1 MRVSRSIRS
10 LCVLL
15 APAVVCLLLAGC
27 AQPAPTPTPDPRI
40 DDLQEAVS
48 RVGQTL
54 ERLEGE
60 IERLAN
66 APTPTPGPTLDQVGD
81 LVDTRVSR
89 AIAAIPTA
97 TPVPTPSVTMEE
109 TRALID
115 EAIETSV
122 AMTLAAMPGPPGT
135 VREAHVS
142 GGVDVS
148 MFGDVSLRIEPGQ
161 PMAGHDVSF
170 TLTGLNPWQ
179 PVAISFRDPTGRP
192 AEWIAPTETRFS
204 WIDGRPVTGQ
214 WFYADEEGSVSWTRI
229 GTLDREGSWSVVV
242 AVDGVDYPAAYP
254 VMDLPLPPPES
265 AELGV
270 ELRRYRGTA
279 SDTYTSAL
287 VPSALTIDLQSYLV
301 WTMVVLSSEMG
312 IARTSQIPDLYLAG
326 TGDALDRI
334 REAIGFDPPIEPDGF
349 YSAVGGSPA
358 VYVRTDLPLT
368 GILRLLAHEYTHL
381 ALDEMSGGLRLPA
394 WIDEGLATYA
404 EYSLGLRSVR
414 PNATRVQQYASI
426 DVVRDAAASGTLFP
440 LTSLE
445 SGRDW
450 NLRGDADLIRL
461 QYAQSYMAVRYFIER
476 FGPDAVTALVDRMAG
491 GQDLPT
497 AFEGATGVAYS
508 DFRDDFQDWMA
519 AWTDPEREKLRTY
532 AHALSE
538 IMSREQEVSTLRE
551 RGIKSDLEVSQR
563 LASAL
568 SHREAAQEL
577 RARVQALSPPA
588 IAEDLQSDAA
598 EYFEK
603 MVEWLGLEVAYLR
616 APSDERLDAANA
628 MLDEIN
634 ARESGIYRS
643 LQIAIAAY
651 RLE

>member
-1 MRVSRSIRS
+1 MRVSLSIRS
-10 LCVLL
+10 LRVLL
-15 APAVVCLLLAGC
+15 APVSVCLLLAGC

-40 DDLQEAVS
+40 DDLQDAVT

-60 IERLAN
+60 VERLAN
-66 APTPTPGPTLDQVGD
+66 APTPTPGPSLEQVD
-81 LVDTRVSR
+81 ARISQ
-89 AIAAIPTA
+89 AIAAIPAGTP
-97 TPVPTPSVTMEE
+97 TPVPPPSVTFEE
-109 TRALID
+109 ARSLMD

-122 AMTLAAMPGPPGT
+122 AMALAAMPGPPGT

-170 TLTGLNPWQ
+170 TLTGLDPWQ
-179 PVAISFRDPTGRP
+179 PVALSFRDPTGRS
-192 AEWIAPTETRFS
+192 AEWIAPTETRFA
-204 WIDGRPVTGQ
+204 WIDGSPITGQ
-214 WFYADEEGSVSWTRI
+214 WFHADEEGSLSWTRI
-229 GTLDREGSWSVVV
+229 GTLDREGTWSVVV
-242 AVDGVDYPAAYP
+242 AVDGVDYPVEYP
-254 VMDLPLPPPES
+254 VMDLPLPKPES

-279 SDTYTSAL
+279 SDTYTSVL
-287 VPSALTIDLQSYLV
+287 VPAALTIDLQSYLV
-301 WTMVVLSSEMG
+301 WTMVVLSSELG

-326 TGDALDRI
+326 SGDALDRI
-334 REAIGFDPPIEPDGF
+334 REEIGFDVPIEPDGF
-349 YSAVGGSPA
+349 YSAVGASPA
-358 VYVRTDLPLT
+358 VYIRTDYPLT
-368 GILRLLAHEYTHL
+368 SILRLLAHEYTHL

-414 PNATRVQQYASI
+414 PDATRAQMYASI
-426 DVVRDAAASGTLFP
+426 DVVKDAAESGTLFP

-450 NLRGDADLIRL
+450 NLRGDTDLVRF

-476 FGPDAVTALVDRMAG
+476 FGPDAVAGLVTLMAEG
-491 GQDLPT
+491 DDLPT
-497 AFEGATGVAYS
+497 AFEEATGVAYS
-508 DFRDDFQDWMA
+508 DFRDDFPDWV
-519 AWTDPEREKLRTY
+519 AWKDPEREELRIY
-532 AHALSE
+532 ARALSG

-563 LASAL
+563 LANAL
-568 SHREAAQEL
+568 SHRDAAQDL
-577 RARVQALSPPA
+577 RSRVQALSPPA
-588 IAEDLQSDAA
+588 IAEDLDADAA
-598 EYFEK
+598 EYFDK

-634 ARESGIYRS
+634 ARESGIYRT
-643 LQIAIAAY
+643 LQAAITAY
-651 RLE
+651 RIE

>member
-1 MRVSRSIRS
+1 MRGSLSIRS
-10 LCVLL
+10 LRVLL
-15 APAVVCLLLAGC
+15 APASVCLLLAGC

-40 DDLQEAVS
+40 DDLQDAVS

-60 IERLAN
+60 VERLAN
-66 APTPTPGPTLDQVGD
+66 APTPTPGPSLKQVD
-81 LVDTRVSR
+81 ARISQ
-89 AIAAIPTA
+89 AIAAIPTGTP
-97 TPVPTPSVTMEE
+97 TPVPPPSVTFEE
-109 TRALID
+109 ARSLMD

-122 AMTLAAMPGPPGT
+122 AMALAAMPGPPGT

-148 MFGDVSLRIEPGQ
+148 MFGEVSLRIEPGQ

-170 TLTGLNPWQ
+170 TLTGLDPWQ
-179 PVAISFRDPTGRP
+179 PVALSFRDPTGRS
-192 AEWIAPTETRFS
+192 AEWIAPTETRFA
-204 WIDGRPVTGQ
+204 WIDGSPITGQ
-214 WFYADEEGSVSWTRI
+214 WFHADEEGSLSWTRI
-229 GTLDREGSWSVVV
+229 GTLDREGTWSVVV
-242 AVDGVDYPAAYP
+242 AVDGVDYPVEYP
-254 VMDLPLPPPES
+254 VMDLPLPKPES

-270 ELRRYRGTA
+270 ELRRYRGSV

-287 VPSALTIDLQSYLV
+287 VPAALTIDLQSYLV

-326 TGDALDRI
+326 SGDALDRI
-334 REAIGFDPPIEPDGF
+334 REEIGFDVPIEPDGF
-349 YSAVGGSPA
+349 YSDVGGNPA
-358 VYVRTDLPLT
+358 VYIRTDYPLT
-368 GILRLLAHEYTHL
+368 SILRLLTHEYVHL
-381 ALDEMSGGLRLPA
+381 ALDEMSGGVRLPA

-414 PNATRVQQYASI
+414 PDATRAQMYASI
-426 DVVRDAAASGTLFP
+426 DVVKDAAESGTLFP

-450 NLRGDADLIRL
+450 NLRGDTDLVRL

-476 FGPDAVTALVDRMAG
+476 FGSDAVATLVDRMAEG
-491 GQDLPT
+491 DDLPA

-508 DFRDDFQDWMA
+508 GFRDDFQDRMA
-519 AWTDPEREKLRTY
+519 AWTDPEREELRAY
-532 AHALSE
+532 VHAISG

-563 LASAL
+563 LANAL
-568 SHREAAQEL
+568 SHREAAQDL
-577 RARVQALSPPA
+577 RSRVQALSPPA
-588 IAEDLQSDAA
+588 IAEDLDADAA
-598 EYFEK
+598 EYFDK

-616 APSDERLDAANA
+616 APSEEALDAANA

-634 ARESGIYRS
+634 ARESGIYRT
-643 LQIAIAAY
+643 LQAAIAAY
-651 RLE
+651 RIE

>member
-1 MRVSRSIRS
+1 MRGSLSIRS
-10 LCVLL
+10 LRVLL
-15 APAVVCLLLAGC
+15 APASVCLLLAGC

-40 DDLQEAVS
+40 DDLQDAVS

-60 IERLAN
+60 VERLAN
-66 APTPTPGPTLDQVGD
+66 APTPTPGPSLKQVD
-81 LVDTRVSR
+81 ARISQ
-89 AIAAIPTA
+89 AIAAIPTG
-97 TPVPTPSVTMEE
+97 TPKPVPPPSVTFEE
-109 TRALID
+109 ARSLMD

-122 AMTLAAMPGPPGT
+122 AMALAAMPGPPGT

-148 MFGDVSLRIEPGQ
+148 MFGEVSLRIEPGQ

-170 TLTGLNPWQ
+170 TLTGLDPWQ
-179 PVAISFRDPTGRP
+179 PVALSFRDPTGRS
-192 AEWIAPTETRFS
+192 AEWIAPTETRFA
-204 WIDGRPVTGQ
+204 WIDGSPITGQ
-214 WFYADEEGSVSWTRI
+214 WFHADEEGSLSWTRI
-229 GTLDREGSWSVVV
+229 GTLDREGTWSVVV
-242 AVDGVDYPAAYP
+242 AVDGVDYPVEYP
-254 VMDLPLPPPES
+254 VMDLPLPKPES

-279 SDTYTSAL
+279 SDTYTSVL
-287 VPSALTIDLQSYLV
+287 VPAALTIDLQSYLV
-301 WTMVVLSSEMG
+301 WTMVVLSSELG

-326 TGDALDRI
+326 SGDALDRI
-334 REAIGFDPPIEPDGF
+334 REEIGFDVPIEPDGF
-349 YSAVGGSPA
+349 YSAVGASPA
-358 VYVRTDLPLT
+358 VYIRTDYPLT
-368 GILRLLAHEYTHL
+368 SILRLLAHEYTHL

-414 PNATRVQQYASI
+414 PDATRAQMYASI
-426 DVVRDAAASGTLFP
+426 DVVKDAAESGTLFP

-450 NLRGDADLIRL
+450 NLRGDTDLVRL

-476 FGPDAVTALVDRMAG
+476 FGPDAVAGLVTLMAEG
-491 GQDLPT
+491 DDLPT
-497 AFEGATGVAYS
+497 AFEEATGVAYS
-508 DFRDDFQDWMA
+508 DFRDDFPDWV
-519 AWTDPEREKLRTY
+519 AWKDPEREELRIY
-532 AHALSE
+532 ARALSG

-563 LASAL
+563 LANAL
-568 SHREAAQEL
+568 SHRDAAQDL
-577 RARVQALSPPA
+577 RSRVQALSPPA
-588 IAEDLQSDAA
+588 IAEDLDADAA
-598 EYFEK
+598 EYFDK

-634 ARESGIYRS
+634 ARESGIYRT
-643 LQIAIAAY
+643 LQAAITAY
-651 RLE
+651 RIE

>member
-1 MRVSRSIRS
+1 MRGSLSIRS
-10 LCVLL
+10 LRVLL
-15 APAVVCLLLAGC
+15 APASVCLLLAGC

-40 DDLQEAVS
+40 DDLQDAVT

-60 IERLAN
+60 VERLAN
-66 APTPTPGPTLDQVGD
+66 APTPTPGPSLKQVD
-81 LVDTRVSR
+81 ARISQ
-89 AIAAIPTA
+89 AIAAIPTGTP
-97 TPVPTPSVTMEE
+97 TPVPPPSVTFEE
-109 TRALID
+109 ARSLMD

-122 AMTLAAMPGPPGT
+122 AMALAAMPGPPGT

-148 MFGDVSLRIEPGQ
+148 MFGEVSLRIEPGQ

-170 TLTGLNPWQ
+170 TLTGLDPWQ
-179 PVAISFRDPTGRP
+179 PVALSFRDPTGRS
-192 AEWIAPTETRFS
+192 AEWIAPTETRFA
-204 WIDGRPVTGQ
+204 WIDGSPITGQ
-214 WFYADEEGSVSWTRI
+214 WFHADEEGSLSWTRI
-229 GTLDREGSWSVVV
+229 GTLDREGTWSVVV
-242 AVDGVDYPAAYP
+242 AVDGVDYPVEYP
-254 VMDLPLPPPES
+254 VMDLPLPKPES

-270 ELRRYRGTA
+270 ELRRYRGSV

-287 VPSALTIDLQSYLV
+287 VPAALTIDLQSYLV

-326 TGDALDRI
+326 SGDALDRI
-334 REAIGFDPPIEPDGF
+334 REEIGFDVPIEPDGF
-349 YSAVGGSPA
+349 YSDVGGNPA
-358 VYVRTDLPLT
+358 VYIRTDYPLT
-368 GILRLLAHEYTHL
+368 SILRLLTHEYVHL
-381 ALDEMSGGLRLPA
+381 ALDEMSGGVRLPA

-414 PNATRVQQYASI
+414 PDATRAQMYASI
-426 DVVRDAAASGTLFP
+426 DVVKNAAASGTLFP
-440 LTSLE
+440 LTDLE
-445 SGRDW
+445 SGREW
-450 NLRGDADLIRL
+450 NLRGDTDLVRL

-476 FGPDAVTALVDRMAG
+476 FGSDAVAALVDQMAEED
-491 GQDLPT
+491 DLPT

-508 DFRDDFQDWMA
+508 GFRDNFQDRMA
-519 AWTDPEREKLRTY
+519 AWTDPEREELRAY
-532 AHALSE
+532 VHAISE

-563 LASAL
+563 LANAL

-588 IAEDLQSDAA
+588 IAEDLHADAA
-598 EYFEK
+598 EYFDK
-603 MVEWLGLEVAYLR
+603 MMEWLGLEVAYLR
-616 APSDERLDAANA
+616 APSDEALDAANA

-634 ARESGIYRS
+634 ARESGIYRT
-643 LQIAIAAY
+643 LQAAIAAY
-651 RLE
+651 RIE

>member
-1 MRVSRSIRS
+1 MRGSLSIRS
-10 LCVLL
+10 LRVLL
-15 APAVVCLLLAGC
+15 APASVCLLLAGC

-40 DDLQEAVS
+40 DDLQDAVT

-60 IERLAN
+60 VERLAN
-66 APTPTPGPTLDQVGD
+66 APTPTPGPSLEQVD
-81 LVDTRVSR
+81 ARISQ
-89 AIAAIPTA
+89 AIAAIPTGTP
-97 TPVPTPSVTMEE
+97 TPVPPPSVTFEE
-109 TRALID
+109 ARSLMD

-122 AMTLAAMPGPPGT
+122 AMALAAMPGPPGT

-170 TLTGLNPWQ
+170 TLTGLDPWQ
-179 PVAISFRDPTGRP
+179 PVALSFRDPTGRS
-192 AEWIAPTETRFS
+192 AEWIAPTETRFA
-204 WIDGRPVTGQ
+204 WIDGSPITGQ
-214 WFYADEEGSVSWTRI
+214 WFHADEEGSLSWTRI
-229 GTLDREGSWSVVV
+229 GTLDREGTWSVVV
-242 AVDGVDYPAAYP
+242 AVDGVDYPVEYP
-254 VMDLPLPPPES
+254 VMDLPLPKPES

-279 SDTYTSAL
+279 SDTYTSVL
-287 VPSALTIDLQSYLV
+287 VPAALTIDLQSYLV
-301 WTMVVLSSEMG
+301 WTMVVLSSELG

-326 TGDALDRI
+326 SGDALDRI
-334 REAIGFDPPIEPDGF
+334 REEIGFDVPIEPDGF
-349 YSAVGGSPA
+349 YSAVGASPA
-358 VYVRTDLPLT
+358 VYIRTDYPLT
-368 GILRLLAHEYTHL
+368 SILRLLAHEYTHL

-414 PNATRVQQYASI
+414 PDATRAQMYASI
-426 DVVRDAAASGTLFP
+426 DVVKDAAESGTLFP

-450 NLRGDADLIRL
+450 NLRGDTDLVRL

-476 FGPDAVTALVDRMAG
+476 FGPDAVAGLVTLMAEG
-491 GQDLPT
+491 DDLPT
-497 AFEGATGVAYS
+497 AFEEATGVAYS
-508 DFRDDFQDWMA
+508 DFRDDFPDWV
-519 AWTDPEREKLRTY
+519 AWKDPEREELRIY
-532 AHALSE
+532 ARALSG

-563 LASAL
+563 LANAL
-568 SHREAAQEL
+568 SHRDAAQDL
-577 RARVQALSPPA
+577 RSRVQALSPPA
-588 IAEDLQSDAA
+588 IAEDLDADAA
-598 EYFEK
+598 EYFDK

-634 ARESGIYRS
+634 ARESGIYRT
-643 LQIAIAAY
+643 LQAAITAY
-651 RLE
+651 RIE

>member
-1 MRVSRSIRS
+1 MRGSLSIRS
-10 LCVLL
+10 LRVLL
-15 APAVVCLLLAGC
+15 APASVCLLLAGC

-40 DDLQEAVS
+40 DDLQDAVS

-60 IERLAN
+60 VERLAN
-66 APTPTPGPTLDQVGD
+66 APTPTPGPSLKQVD
-81 LVDTRVSR
+81 ARISQ
-89 AIAAIPTA
+89 AIAAIPTGTP
-97 TPVPTPSVTMEE
+97 TPVPPPSVTFEE
-109 TRALID
+109 ARSLMD

-122 AMTLAAMPGPPGT
+122 AMALAAMSGPPGT

-148 MFGDVSLRIEPGQ
+148 MFGEVSLRIEPGQ

-170 TLTGLNPWQ
+170 TLTGLDPWQ
-179 PVAISFRDPTGRP
+179 PVALSFRDPTGRS
-192 AEWIAPTETRFS
+192 AEWIAPTETRFA
-204 WIDGRPVTGQ
+204 WIDGSPITGQ
-214 WFYADEEGSVSWTRI
+214 WFHADEEGSLSWTRI
-229 GTLDREGSWSVVV
+229 GTLDREGTWSVVV
-242 AVDGVDYPAAYP
+242 AVDGVDYPVEYP
-254 VMDLPLPPPES
+254 VMDLPLPKPES

-270 ELRRYRGTA
+270 ELRRYRGSV

-287 VPSALTIDLQSYLV
+287 VPAALTIDLQSYLV

-326 TGDALDRI
+326 SGDALDRI
-334 REAIGFDPPIEPDGF
+334 REEIGFDVPIEPDGF
-349 YSAVGGSPA
+349 YSDVGGNPA
-358 VYVRTDLPLT
+358 VYIRTDYPLT
-368 GILRLLAHEYTHL
+368 SILRLLTHEYVHL
-381 ALDEMSGGLRLPA
+381 ALDEMSGGVRLPA

-414 PNATRVQQYASI
+414 PDATRAQMYASI
-426 DVVRDAAASGTLFP
+426 DVVKDAAESGTLFP

-450 NLRGDADLIRL
+450 NLRGDTDLVRL

-476 FGPDAVTALVDRMAG
+476 FGSDAVATLVDRMAEG
-491 GQDLPT
+491 DDLPA

-508 DFRDDFQDWMA
+508 GFRDDFQDRMA
-519 AWTDPEREKLRTY
+519 AWTDPEREELRAY
-532 AHALSE
+532 VHAISG

-563 LASAL
+563 LANAL
-568 SHREAAQEL
+568 SHREAAQDL
-577 RARVQALSPPA
+577 RSRVQALSPPA
-588 IAEDLQSDAA
+588 IAEDLDADAA
-598 EYFEK
+598 EYFDK

-616 APSDERLDAANA
+616 APSEEALDAANA

-634 ARESGIYRS
+634 ARESGIYRT
-643 LQIAIAAY
+643 LQAAIAAY
-651 RLE
+651 RIE

>member
-1 MRVSRSIRS
+1 MRGSLSIRS
-10 LCVLL
+10 LRVLL
-15 APAVVCLLLAGC
+15 APASVCLLLAGC

-40 DDLQEAVS
+40 DDLQDAVS

-60 IERLAN
+60 VERLAN
-66 APTPTPGPTLDQVGD
+66 APTPTPGPSLKQVD
-81 LVDTRVSR
+81 ARISQ
-89 AIAAIPTA
+89 AIAAIPTGTP
-97 TPVPTPSVTMEE
+97 TPVPPPSVTFEE
-109 TRALID
+109 ARSLMD

-122 AMTLAAMPGPPGT
+122 AMALAAMPGPPGT

-148 MFGDVSLRIEPGQ
+148 MFGEVSLRIEPGQ

-170 TLTGLNPWQ
+170 TLTGLDPWQ
-179 PVAISFRDPTGRP
+179 PVALSFRDPTGRS
-192 AEWIAPTETRFS
+192 AEWIAPTETRFA
-204 WIDGRPVTGQ
+204 WIDGSPITGQ
-214 WFYADEEGSVSWTRI
+214 WFHADEEGSLSWTRI
-229 GTLDREGSWSVVV
+229 GTLDREGTWSVVV
-242 AVDGVDYPAAYP
+242 AVDGVDYPVEYP
-254 VMDLPLPPPES
+254 VMDLPLPKPES

-270 ELRRYRGTA
+270 ELRRYRGSV

-287 VPSALTIDLQSYLV
+287 VPAALTIDLQSYLV

-326 TGDALDRI
+326 SGDALDRI
-334 REAIGFDPPIEPDGF
+334 REEIGFDVPIEPDGF
-349 YSAVGGSPA
+349 YSDVGGNAA
-358 VYVRTDLPLT
+358 VYIRTDYPLT
-368 GILRLLAHEYTHL
+368 SILRLLTHEYTHL
-381 ALDEMSGGLRLPA
+381 ALDEMSGGVRLPA

-414 PNATRVQQYASI
+414 PDATRAQMYASI
-426 DVVRDAAASGTLFP
+426 DVVKDAAASGTLFP
-440 LTSLE
+440 LTDLE

-450 NLRGDADLIRL
+450 NLRGDTDLVRL

-476 FGPDAVTALVDRMAG
+476 FGSDAVTALVDRMAEG
-491 GQDLPT
+491 DDLPT

-508 DFRDDFQDWMA
+508 GFRDDFQDRMA
-519 AWTDPEREKLRTY
+519 AWTDPEREELRAY
-532 AHALSE
+532 VHAISE

-563 LASAL
+563 LANAL
-568 SHREAAQEL
+568 SHRDAAQDL
-577 RARVQALSPPA
+577 RSRVQALSPPA
-588 IAEDLQSDAA
+588 IAEDLDADAA
-598 EYFEK
+598 EYFDK

-634 ARESGIYRS
+634 ARESGIYRT
-643 LQIAIAAY
+643 LQAAIAAY
-651 RLE
+651 RI

>member
-15 APAVVCLLLAGC
+15 AQAVVCLLLAGC

-40 DDLQEAVS
+40 DNLQEAVS
-48 RVGQTL
+48 RVGRTL

-60 IERLAN
+60 VERLAN

-122 AMTLAAMPGPPGT
+122 AMTLAVMPGPPGT

-279 SDTYTSAL
+279 SDTYTSRPGAL
-287 VPSALTIDLQSYLV
+287 GAHHRPPVLPRVDHGRAELRDGHRPHLPDTRPVP
-301 WTMVVLSSEMG
+301 G
-312 IARTSQIPDLYLAG
+312 RHRRRPRTGSG
-326 TGDALDRI
+326 R
-334 REAIGFDPPIEPDGF
+334 AIGFDPPIEPDGF

-381 ALDEMSGGLRLPA
+381 ALDEMSGCLRLPA

-519 AWTDPEREKLRTY
+519 AWTDPEREKL
-532 AHALSE
+532 
-538 IMSREQEVSTLRE
+538 
-551 RGIKSDLEVSQR
+551 
-563 LASAL
+563 
-568 SHREAAQEL
+568 
-577 RARVQALSPPA
+577 P
-588 IAEDLQSDAA
+588 
-598 EYFEK
+598 
-603 MVEWLGLEVAYLR
+603 YLR
-616 APSDERLDAANA
+616 PCPV
-628 MLDEIN
+628 
-634 ARESGIYRS
+634 
-643 LQIAIAAY
+643 
-651 RLE
+651 

>member
-1 MRVSRSIRS
+1 MRGSLSIRS
-10 LCVLL
+10 LRVLL
-15 APAVVCLLLAGC
+15 APASVCLLLAGC

-40 DDLQEAVS
+40 DDLQDAVT

-60 IERLAN
+60 VERLAN
-66 APTPTPGPTLDQVGD
+66 APTPTPGPSLEQVD
-81 LVDTRVSR
+81 ARISQ
-89 AIAAIPTA
+89 AIAAIPTGTP
-97 TPVPTPSVTMEE
+97 TPVPPPSVTFEE
-109 TRALID
+109 ARSLMD

-122 AMTLAAMPGPPGT
+122 AMALAAMPGPPGT

-148 MFGDVSLRIEPGQ
+148 MFGEVSLRIEPGQ

-170 TLTGLNPWQ
+170 TLTGLDPWQ
-179 PVAISFRDPTGRP
+179 PVALSFRDPTGRS
-192 AEWIAPTETRFS
+192 AEWIAPTETRFA
-204 WIDGRPVTGQ
+204 WIDGSPITGQ
-214 WFYADEEGSVSWTRI
+214 WFHADEEGSLSWTRI
-229 GTLDREGSWSVVV
+229 GTLDREGTWSVVV
-242 AVDGVDYPAAYP
+242 AVDGVDYPVEYP
-254 VMDLPLPPPES
+254 VMDLPLPKPES

-270 ELRRYRGTA
+270 ELRRYRGSV

-287 VPSALTIDLQSYLV
+287 VPAALTIDLQSYLV

-326 TGDALDRI
+326 SGDALDRI
-334 REAIGFDPPIEPDGF
+334 REEIGFDVPIEPDGF
-349 YSAVGGSPA
+349 YSDVGGNPA
-358 VYVRTDLPLT
+358 VYIRTDYPLT
-368 GILRLLAHEYTHL
+368 SILRLLTHEYVHL
-381 ALDEMSGGLRLPA
+381 ALDEMSGGVRLPA

-414 PNATRVQQYASI
+414 PDATRAQMYASI
-426 DVVRDAAASGTLFP
+426 DVVKNAAASGTLFP
-440 LTSLE
+440 LTDLE

-450 NLRGDADLIRL
+450 NLRGDTDLVRL

-476 FGPDAVTALVDRMAG
+476 FGSDAVAALVDRMAEG
-491 GQDLPT
+491 DNLPT

-508 DFRDDFQDWMA
+508 GFRDDFQDRMA
-519 AWTDPEREKLRTY
+519 AWTDPEREELRAY
-532 AHALSE
+532 VHAISE

-563 LASAL
+563 LANAL
-568 SHREAAQEL
+568 SHRDAAQDL
-577 RARVQALSPPA
+577 RSRVQALSPPA
-588 IAEDLQSDAA
+588 IAEDLDADAA
-598 EYFEK
+598 EYFDK

-634 ARESGIYRS
+634 ARESGIYRT
-643 LQIAIAAY
+643 LQAAIAAY
-651 RLE
+651 RIE